1 MNSQYTSLAAYYDS
15 MSGRSEDEW
24 CDYIASLL
32 EENGIKKGEL
42 VLDCACGTG
51 SITSGLAKH
60 GYDMTGF
67 DSSPDMLSKAYENTA
82 GLGVLLL
89 CQSLTDFELYGTVR
103 AAVCCTDSLN
113 YLKNIGEVE
122 KFFKLCRNY
131 IEKNGVLIFDVNTP
145 YKFENIYSD
154 KDYIIENSEG
164 SMLCWSCDYNRENR
178 SCRFLLTVFSPCEDG
193 KWQREDEEQQEYA
206 YEINELKELLENNGF
221 AVKNIY
227 GELSHSAPAA
237 DEHRVHFVCTRT

>member
-24 CDYIASLL
+24 CDYIAELL

-51 SITSGLAKH
+51 SITARLAKR
-60 GYDMTGF
+60 GFDMTGF
-67 DSSPDMLSKAYENTA
+67 DSSPDMLTEAYENTA

-113 YLKNIGEVE
+113 YLKNLDEVG

-131 IEKNGVLIFDVNTP
+131 IEENGVLIFDVNTP
-145 YKFENIYSD
+145 YKFENVYSD

-164 SMLCWSCDYNRENR
+164 SMLCWSCDYDKKTRA
-178 SCRFLLTVFSPCEDG
+178 CRFLLTVFSPCEDG
-193 KWQREDEEQQEYA
+193 RWIREDEEQCEYA
-206 YEINELKELLENNGF
+206 YEINELKALLENNGF

-227 GELSHSAPAA
+227 GELSHSAPTAN
-237 DEHRVHFVCTRT
+237 EHRIHFVCTRT